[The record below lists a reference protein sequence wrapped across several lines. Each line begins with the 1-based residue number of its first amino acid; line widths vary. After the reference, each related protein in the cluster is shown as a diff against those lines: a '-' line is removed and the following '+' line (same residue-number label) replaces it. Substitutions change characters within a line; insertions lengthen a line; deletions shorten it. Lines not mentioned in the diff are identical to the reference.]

1 MVPAR
6 PPSTDHARSRRRDAH
21 ENRRLLLTASAEV
34 LAENPSA
41 SMDEIAAR
49 AGLGRATVYRHVAG
63 RAELV
68 HEVADAALRTAGRA
82 VQAATPEEGSARQAL
97 RRILTALVQ
106 SGAEHRPL
114 LLLGITR
121 DTEFLAGRADVLAPI
136 TDVVRRGVATGEL
149 RADLDPV
156 WAQHALLSLLQTAV
170 MVEQPDAVETVW
182 STLIEGW
189 LPR

>member
-1 MVPAR
+1 M
-6 PPSTDHARSRRRDAH
+6 TDRNRSGRRDAH
-21 ENRRLLLTASAEV
+21 ENRRLLLEASAEV

-68 HEVADAALRTAGRA
+68 REVANAALQIAGQA
-82 VQAATPEEGSARQAL
+82 VQAAAPTEGTALEAL
-97 RRILTALVQ
+97 RRILLSLTQ
-106 SGAEHRPL
+106 SGAAHRPL
-114 LLLGITR
+114 LLLGITH
-121 DTEFLAGRADVLAPI
+121 DAEFLAGRAEVLTPI
-136 TDVVRRGVATGEL
+136 AEVLRRGVSTGEL

-170 MVEQPDAVETVW
+170 LVEHPDAAEAVL
-182 STLIEGW
+182 SSLIEGW
-189 LPR
+189 RPR